1 MGTRWIRHAAC
12 RRPAAHPWSAH
23 CRAGLGQ
30 RSCTPTGLPSTSL
43 SRRTEARGRC
53 SRPARSEKIE
63 NPCCPE
69 IHRGSSR
76 GLPIVVVQQSP
87 EARPTG
93 DLAIC
98 PVVIR
103 RTDVPDELA
112 TNALVE
118 SLGHVVL
125 DEFLD
130 QEAQMSLTKNHEVV
144 ETLVLD
150 CLHKPLGVR
159 IAIWALRRDLHA
171 LHAPSFENRDERLG
185 EQRIAIVDQVLR

>member
-76 GLPIVVVQQSP
+76 GLPIVIVQQSP

-103 RTDVPDELA
+103 RTDVFDELA
-112 TNALVE
+112 TDALVKP
-118 SLGHVVL
+118 LGHVVL

-130 QEAQMSLTKNHEVV
+130 QVTQMSLAENDKLV

-150 CLHKPLGVR
+150 GFYKSLRVW
-159 IAIWALRRDLHA
+159 IAIWALRRNLH
-171 LHAPSFENRDERLG
+171 
-185 EQRIAIVDQVLR
+185 